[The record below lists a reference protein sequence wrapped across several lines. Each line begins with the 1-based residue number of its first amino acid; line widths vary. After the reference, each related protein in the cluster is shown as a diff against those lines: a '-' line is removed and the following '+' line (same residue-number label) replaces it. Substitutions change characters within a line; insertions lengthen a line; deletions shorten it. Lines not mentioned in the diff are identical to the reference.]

1 MVSSE
6 PASAMRSCSKPWNG
20 TATTGTD
27 SDGQGVVTEE
37 RLCQF
42 VRQGKSAKDRTFEIE
57 FLDPGVE
64 AFG

>member
-27 SDGQGVVTEE
+27 SDK
-37 RLCQF
+37 
-42 VRQGKSAKDRTFEIE
+42 VRAGRIDMDTLPPQEGHALYAISSHVHMD
-57 FLDPGVE
+57 
-64 AFG
+64 